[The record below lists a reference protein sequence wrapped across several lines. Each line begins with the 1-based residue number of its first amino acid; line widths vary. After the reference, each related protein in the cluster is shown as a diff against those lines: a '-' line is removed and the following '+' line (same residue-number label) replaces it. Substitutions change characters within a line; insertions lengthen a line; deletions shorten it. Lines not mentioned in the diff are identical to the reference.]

1 MRRLM
6 AAWAHP
12 VLTKCSPSSLPSG
25 GGQDKVGARQGFQTT
40 ASRRVLPYR
49 YDPIA
54 PGIVSACRDACHTPA
69 NVTQ

>member
-40 ASRRVLPYR
+40 AS
-49 YDPIA
+49 
-54 PGIVSACRDACHTPA
+54 
-69 NVTQ
+69 